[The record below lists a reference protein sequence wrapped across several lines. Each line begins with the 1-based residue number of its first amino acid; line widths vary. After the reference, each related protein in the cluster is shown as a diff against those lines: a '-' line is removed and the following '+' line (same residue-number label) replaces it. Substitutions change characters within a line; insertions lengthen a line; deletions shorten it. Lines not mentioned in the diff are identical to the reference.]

1 MLCGKLAYPL
11 NDLKRI
17 HKCDLLLG
25 WWLVLHA
32 RIIHVFDM
40 HRKREDS
47 WLKPRRLTAR
57 PEGTAA
63 CGGLKPDAVKADAA
77 SELDAMDLRAL
88 WGNRRGRLPGPKPNT
103 PRKEA

>member
-11 NDLKRI
+11 NDRKRI
-17 HKCDLLLG
+17 HKGDLLLG
-25 WWLVLHA
+25 WWWVLHT
-32 RIIHVFDM
+32 RIIHVFDV

-63 CGGLKPDAVKADAA
+63 CGGLKPDTVNV
-77 SELDAMDLRAL
+77 AL
-88 WGNRRGRLPGPKPNT
+88 MLINDHDCQAP
-103 PRKEA
+103 